1 MHYWQKDLAR
11 LWQIVER
18 KLARQPRYLEQMKRR
33 HEQRFREFRAT
44 FSVIDK
50 TVLGNISEADLFALW
65 RRCVK
70 AQIESVGA
78 SHVIEAIN
86 MALEDKI
93 AKILRRAISD
103 QKEYRR
109 CFSLLT
115 APSQL
120 SFVSREEKDLFAL
133 RARPAAERTTAL
145 AEHVRKYYWIRNSYV
160 QAVAASDRYFS
171 RRLATLK
178 KPADNASARAQKARC
193 LKTLD
198 LSTEAHRVI
207 ELIDLCT
214 IWQDE
219 RKEKVLRTIT
229 YLDRVINEVSR
240 RVGVARKQLHYLSA
254 LEMLA
259 LTSPGQVTKLADEL
273 RKRSR
278 GFFLLGGPES
288 ESVVSGREHDRLLR
302 HKAGATGKVSLRD
315 NELHATT
322 ANGGTAIGRVVI
334 CKGLRSLANVKKGDI
349 IVASMTRP
357 EFAPALKKAGAI
369 VTDEGGITCHAAIVA
384 RELNIPCVIGAKIA
398 TEILRDGMIVEVKAN
413 HGVVK
418 ILNRS

>member
-1 MHYWQKDLAR
+1 MTSKQKIGEALKEDWYIQGFNAVPAFITPSAWSGFALIVQEGFGYTKFLFHFQNEYCEMHYWQKDLAR

-33 HEQRFREFRAT
+33 HEQRFQEFRAT

-50 TVLGNISEADLFALW
+50 TALGNISEADLFALW

-78 SHVIEAIN
+78 SHVIEAIS

-93 AKILRRAISD
+93 AKILRRAVSD

-115 APSQL
+115 VPSQL

-133 RARPAAERTTAL
+133 RARPAVERTTAL
-145 AEHVRKYYWIRNSYV
+145 AEHARKYYWIRNSYV

-171 RRLATLK
+171 GRLATLK

-198 LSTEAHRVI
+198 LSTEARRVI

-214 IWQDE
+214 VWQDE

-240 RVGVARKQLHYLSA
+240 RVGVTRKQLHYLSA
-254 LEMLA
+254 LEMVA
-259 LTSPGQVTKLADEL
+259 LTSPGLFSL
-273 RKRSR
+273 GRSGVR
-278 GFFLLGGPES
+278 IHRQRP
-288 ESVVSGREHDRLLR
+288 R
-302 HKAGATGKVSLRD
+302 
-315 NELHATT
+315 
-322 ANGGTAIGRVVI
+322 
-334 CKGLRSLANVKKGDI
+334 
-349 IVASMTRP
+349 TRP
-357 EFAPALKKAGAI
+357 FASAQGRRHGK
-369 VTDEGGITCHAAIVA
+369 
-384 RELNIPCVIGAKIA
+384 NIAQ
-398 TEILRDGMIVEVKAN
+398 RQ
-413 HGVVK
+413 
-418 ILNRS
+418 